1 MIVDP
6 VPFPKRQI
14 LDSSKLKG
22 FADDNFNCGGNGGIF
37 SKKLENIVGK
47 PLRAISISSFP
58 TVFSKRRTADKLKQG
73 LVWERVKIHYAYPP
87 TEL

>member
-1 MIVDP
+1 MLVDP

-22 FADDNFNCGGNGGIF
+22 FADDNFNCGENGGNF

-47 PLRAISISSFP
+47 PLRAISISSFSHC
-58 TVFSKRRTADKLKQG
+58 VFKRRTADTLKQG
-73 LVWERVKIHYAYPP
+73 LV
-87 TEL
+87 